1 MASEF
6 TCPSCNADEPRRLS
20 EVLRQEAKG
29 GGESVLA
36 KQFYPPS
43 QPWGY
48 VQGFLLAIPVNL
60 VLMMTIGAPGES
72 EGDKALADVLFTA
85 AFFGVWV
92 GYGIWKNKGYAQ
104 KVEEWKNT
112 IAAKLHCGKC
122 GHVFES

>member
-6 TCPSCNADEPRRLS
+6 TCPSCNADEPKPLS
-20 EVLRQEAKG
+20 EVLRQEAKAGVEG
-29 GGESVLA
+29 GLA
-36 KQFYPPS
+36 KQFNPPS

-60 VLMMTIGAPGES
+60 GLMMTLGAPGES
-72 EGDKALADVLFTA
+72 EGAKALADILFTA

-104 KVEEWKNT
+104 KVEEWKNA
-112 IAAKLHCGKC
+112 IAAKLHCAKC
-122 GHVFES
+122 GHVFEG